1 MSAAPNPGSQAAL
14 NRGCKCPV
22 IDNHYG
28 HAKPWGEFG
37 WWINADCPLHGRP
50 SEQSH
55 DRP

>member
-14 NRGCKCPV
+14 NRGCLCPV